1 MAVGNEIINR
11 AISKLGKFEATPQR
25 KCETYRSR
33 ERTSDGRGVLAF
45 LLHAGSAVL
54 DHCCRTPG
62 IGGQIGDAGDEQLA
76 AYIRGRRT
84 MLEERRIGNGAAEV
98 DAGLRAHYDGP

>member
-1 MAVGNEIINR
+1 MSG
-11 AISKLGKFEATPQR
+11 
-25 KCETYRSR
+25 
-33 ERTSDGRGVLAF
+33 
-45 LLHAGSAVL
+45 H
-54 DHCCRTPG
+54 
-62 IGGQIGDAGDEQLA
+62 GQIGDADDEQLV